1 MEDKEAKER
10 GLLTDEVL
18 VHLNIIK
25 QKLKLL

>member
-10 GLLTDEVL
+10 GLLTDEVFT
-18 VHLNIIK
+18 LNIIK